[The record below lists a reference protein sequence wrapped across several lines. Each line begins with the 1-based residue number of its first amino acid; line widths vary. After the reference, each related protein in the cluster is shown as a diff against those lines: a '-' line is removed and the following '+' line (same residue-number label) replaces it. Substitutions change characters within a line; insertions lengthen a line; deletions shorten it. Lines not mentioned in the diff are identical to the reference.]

1 MNIKNIIKRVFLK
14 ERASSQEYIKYLRK
28 LGVEIG
34 EDCDIFVPTKTVI
47 DVQNPWMLKIG
58 DYVRITDGVKILTH
72 DYSWSV
78 LKRLESD
85 SENNGRILGAIGP
98 VEIGNNVFIGMNAII
113 TRNVKIGDNVII
125 GAGSIVTHDCESNS
139 VYAGNPAKRIMSIE
153 EYYKK
158 RVKLQL
164 DEAVKIARYYQKRNG
179 KKPPRTIF
187 AEYCMLFSEWDDV
200 KKEQAFFEKANLCSN
215 IEATQSYIDTHKP
228 MFNSYEE
235 FLEYCFE
242 NSH

>member
-1 MNIKNIIKRVFLK
+1 MSIKSIIKRVFFK
-14 ERASSQEYIKYLRK
+14 ERASSQDYIRYLRK
-28 LGVEIG
+28 LGVDIG

-58 DYVRITDGVKILTH
+58 NYVRITDGVKILTH

-78 LKRLESD
+78 LKRLESNSGD
-85 SENNGRILGAIGP
+85 TGRILGAIGP

-139 VYAGNPAKRIMSIE
+139 VYAGNPAKRIMGIE
-153 EYYKK
+153 EYYRK
-158 RVKLQL
+158 REKLQL
-164 DEAVKIARYYQKRNG
+164 DEAVKIAHHYQKRNG

-187 AEYCMLFSEWDDV
+187 AEYCMLFSKWDDI
-200 KKEQAFFEKANLCSN
+200 KEEQSFLEKVNLCSN
-215 IEATQSYIDTHKP
+215 SEATRSYIETHKP

-235 FLEYCFE
+235 FLEYCFD
-242 NSH
+242 SSL